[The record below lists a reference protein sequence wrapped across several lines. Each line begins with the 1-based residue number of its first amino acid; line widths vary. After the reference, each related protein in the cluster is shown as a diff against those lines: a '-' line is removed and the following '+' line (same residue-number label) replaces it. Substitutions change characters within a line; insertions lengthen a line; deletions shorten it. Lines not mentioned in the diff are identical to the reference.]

1 MSSEQ
6 AFSASIRAAF
16 DEIRCRAGGEG
27 AAPALV
33 DLAEAAIRC
42 ACDAGGSVALS
53 PAATR
58 LPGVNLEGVDRSA
71 AAATL
76 VHLAHR
82 SSQLLSKSLQAILT
96 VGTADPSV
104 EQLQVAA
111 DRLTERVAMAM
122 GCGKE
127 AAERQCQ
134 RLEQATAELRP
145 VAAQLAEL
153 SARFSTETGQHGGQ
167 AAQIRARLEEKRR
180 ELARLSTEGQSVRDE
195 LVQTEARIGQ
205 LEAERG
211 SCVEARGRLQRL
223 ESEESEVG
231 HQLDELRADIAD
243 LEGEVGRMAT
253 ELRTEQQ
260 RSAQLHE
267 ERARLEKELDE
278 ARQIVATV
286 AELRSQL
293 TALESQ
299 TKESEGQIATLRK
312 REVEL
317 KARAAEL
324 REQLAATRQLVE
336 GVDDSAGQELV
347 ARIRQIWQQLPAD
360 AIDQRLQNI
369 RAK

>member
-1 MSSEQ
+1 MSCEQ
-6 AFSASIRAAF
+6 AFSESIRAGL
-16 DEIRCRAGGEG
+16 DGIRRRASGEG

-42 ACDAGGSVALS
+42 ACDAGGSATLS

-58 LPGVNLEGVDRSA
+58 LPGVNLEGVDRST

-82 SSQLLSKSLQAILT
+82 SLQLLSKSLQAVLT

-134 RLEQATAELRP
+134 RLEQAIAELRP

-153 SARFSTETGQHGGQ
+153 RARFSAETSQHGGH

-180 ELARLSTEGQSVRDE
+180 ALARLSTEEQSVRDE
-195 LVQTEARIGQ
+195 LVQTEARIAR

-211 SCVEARGRLQRL
+211 GCAEARSRLQRL
-223 ESEESEVG
+223 ESEESQVR
-231 HQLDELRADIAD
+231 HQLDGLRADIAD
-243 LEGEVGRMAT
+243 LEGEVGRMGA
-253 ELRTEQQ
+253 ELCTEQQ
-260 RSAQLHE
+260 RSAELHE
-267 ERARLEKELDE
+267 ERIRLQKALDE
-278 ARQIVATV
+278 AKQIVATV

-293 TALESQ
+293 TVLESQ
-299 TKESEGQIATLRK
+299 TKESEGQIASLRK
-312 REVEL
+312 REVEV

-324 REQLAATRQLVE
+324 REQLAATRQLIE

-347 ARIRQIWQQLPAD
+347 GRIRQIWQQLPAD
-360 AIDQRLQNI
+360 AIDQRLQNM